1 MLMPSLWVP
10 SGRLPKEA
18 MTRPLAGQRN
28 LPGVAAAVAW
38 GAGDAAGAGSPASLR
53 WVPIAAVFCS
63 PVALITRGWFGRA
76 ARPAPRAAEQR
87 GACCAWVPASALAL
101 PGTDSTVPARTE
113 VGEVMPLTRCSSAS
127 DTLYLRAMP

>member
-28 LPGVAAAVAW
+28 LPGAAAAVAW

-63 PVALITRGWFGRA
+63 PVALITRGWFAGSAACA
-76 ARPAPRAAEQR
+76 ARG
-87 GACCAWVPASALAL
+87 GAVGAVLRVGAASALAL

-127 DTLYLRAMP
+127 DTLCWRAMP